1 MLNQNPGRG
10 PDPFPSIPSHV
21 LQHVPVGTSMAW
33 LPGLSIPRP
42 RQVYEQKDHLRG
54 CCIWNTQQF
63 SDLKSLEEQR
73 EGCVWLTVEL
83 GLTFNRLAKEPMC
96 VLVPCW

>member
-1 MLNQNPGRG
+1 MPNQNPGRR
-10 PDPFPSIPSHV
+10 PDPFPSIPSRV
-21 LQHVPVGTSMAW
+21 LEHVPMGTSMAW

-73 EGCVWLTVEL
+73 DRCVMAEGRTWANVQQTSQ
-83 GLTFNRLAKEPMC
+83 RAH
-96 VLVPCW
+96 VLVSCW